1 MKIVTWRDTN
11 TVLWEGEA
19 GSIGE
24 AVIAA
29 LKAGADLTGADFRGA
44 DFRGADLRGADLRDA
59 DLTGAALRGAVLTG
73 ADFRGADLRGAV
85 LKGAV
90 LTGANLRDAD
100 LTGADLR
107 DADLTDAVLWGA
119 VLTGANLR
127 DAVLRG
133 ADLTGADLTDA
144 DLRGADLRG
153 ADLTPIRDDLW
164 AVLSAAPAEVSGLLA
179 AIHEGRIDG
188 SAYTG
193 TCACLVGTIAN
204 IRGCEYTALS
214 GLSANSGRPAERFF
228 LALRPGDT
236 PATSQTASLAADWIA
251 EWLTRMCECFGPKPE
266 TISA

>member
-29 LKAGADLTGADFRGA
+29 LKAGADLTGAD
-44 DFRGADLRGADLRDA
+44 
-59 DLTGAALRGAVLTG
+59 LTG
-73 ADFRGADLRGAV
+73 
-85 LKGAV
+85 
-90 LTGANLRDAD
+90 AD

-107 DADLTDAVLWGA
+107 DADLT
-119 VLTGANLR
+119 
-127 DAVLRG
+127 
-133 ADLTGADLTDA
+133 
-144 DLRGADLRG
+144 G

-228 LALRPGDT
+228 LAIKPGDT
-236 PATSQTASLAADWIA
+236 PDTNASSKLAAEWVTDWLA
-251 EWLTRMCECFGPKPE
+251 RMSETFGPKPE